1 MKYRKHKDFNIS
13 EVGIGCYSL
22 SGVYGAKDVN
32 EFKKMIHRAYELG
45 VNFFDTAEAY
55 GNAEQILGE
64 TVKNFRKNV
73 YIATKVGIKEGIK
86 PNLSEKYIKSAC
98 EQSLKNLQ
106 TDYIDLYQIHFDDPE
121 TPIEETISALEQ
133 LKDEGKIIYYGIGHL
148 PREKVEMYC
157 KNSNIFSILMELSA
171 VALDA
176 REKLLPLCQKY
187 NVGAIAFS
195 TTGRGILTGRFN
207 KEKKFE
213 PQDIRNMDPLFQRE
227 KFESGLRVAEK
238 FKQIGE
244 KYGKTSTQV
253 AIAWVLSQPK
263 VICALTGPSTI
274 DHLEENVKGSDW
286 VISSDDLEDIEL
298 FLKEENEL
306 LRQKQISSINNI
318 LLNPLP
324 EETSKAFVDLVYV
337 IETAILL
344 GLTNEDKILP
354 IFYELYEIRKSLN
367 ENSIKKLEIIQN
379 QLKSLIL

>member
-22 SGVYGAKDVN
+22 SGVYGTKDVN
-32 EFKKMIHRAYELG
+32 EFKKMINRAYELG

-55 GNAEQILGE
+55 GNAEQIFGE
-64 TVKNFRKNV
+64 IVKSFRKNV
-73 YIATKVGIKEGIK
+73 YIATKVGVKEGIK

-121 TPIEETISALEQ
+121 TPIEETISALEK
-133 LKDEGKIIYYGIGHL
+133 LKNEGKIIYYGIGHL

-157 KNSNIFSILMELSA
+157 KSSHIFSILMELSA

-187 NVGAIAFS
+187 NVGTIAFS
-195 TTGRGILTGRFN
+195 STGRGILTGRFN

-227 KFESGLRVAEK
+227 RFESGLRVAEK

-263 VICALTGPSTI
+263 VICALTGPSSI
-274 DHLEENVKGSDW
+274 AHLEENVKGSDW
-286 VISSDDLEDIEL
+286 TISSDDLEDIEL
-298 FLKEENEL
+298 FLKEEDKW

-318 LLNPLP
+318 LSNPLP
-324 EETSKAFVDLVYV
+324 EETSKAIVDLVYV

-344 GLTNEDKILP
+344 GLTSEDKILP

-367 ENSIKKLEIIQN
+367 ESSIKKLEIIQN